1 MDSVILKSLSV
12 SNFASFANEMTFT
25 TMTDLSKK
33 EHLENSFQDGDYFF
47 NKVSFLYGANGS
59 GKTFFCKILREI
71 QRILDWSPLSVMRNN
86 SQFLSLPG
94 FKGIDASVKSFA
106 FDKDYRDKP
115 TVFMIEIILHGI
127 TYRYEFSVLGRE
139 IVSERLTKKRRRT
152 EKLIERTS
160 SSYKDISLFSE
171 LKSFE
176 NTKQVVKESALCL
189 PVAAL
194 LNNALASKIVAAI
207 KGITVVSM
215 TAARLNPA
223 ESETS
228 FSNARI
234 EKYVKILRKADP
246 TLRDMK
252 VSVEQ
257 EEVSRQKF
265 DDDDDFENRELIATR
280 TTVGVETAHAVYQN
294 GEETQTEPLSFLVE
308 ESLGTVKL
316 FTALP
321 YLYDVLESG
330 GVLVID
336 ELENGLHLS
345 LAREIVNLFTSE
357 ETNPNH
363 AQLICTSHQPLL
375 LNGDFRRD
383 QVWVTAKDRF
393 GKSTLHRMSTLK
405 TAHARVN
412 LTRQILEGA
421 FGCNPELFFQS
432 NT

>member
-1 MDSVILKSLSV
+1 MNNTILKSLGIK
-12 SNFASFANEMTFT
+12 NFASFADGAEFT
-25 TMTDLSKK
+25 TMTEAGKK
-33 EHLENSFQDGDYFF
+33 ENPGNFFEQGDFAF

-71 QRILDWSPLSVMRNN
+71 QRILDWSPLSVMSNN

-94 FKGIDASVKSFA
+94 FKGMDASVRTFA
-106 FDKDYRDKP
+106 FDEDYRDKP
-115 TVFMIEIILHGI
+115 TDFMIEIILDGI
-127 TYRYEFSVLGRE
+127 TYRYEFSVHGKEITRE
-139 IVSERLTKKRRRT
+139 SLTKKRRRT

-160 SSYKDISLFSE
+160 SSYKDINLFSE
-171 LKSFE
+171 LKNFE
-176 NTKQVVKESALCL
+176 GTKYVVKESALCL

-194 LNNALASKIVAAI
+194 LNNPLAMKIVNAI
-207 KGITVVSM
+207 KGIAVVSM

-223 ESETS
+223 ESEAS
-228 FSNARI
+228 FSEERI
-234 EKYVKILRKADP
+234 NKYVRILKKADP

-252 VSVEQ
+252 VSFEQ

-265 DDDDDFENRELIATR
+265 DDDDFENRELIATK
-280 TTVGVETAHAVYQN
+280 TTVGVETEHAVYKN
-294 GEETQTEPLSFLVE
+294 GEETRTEPISFFTD

-321 YLYDVLESG
+321 YLFDVLESG

-345 LAREIVNLFTSE
+345 LAKEIVDLFISE
-357 ETNPNH
+357 ESNPNH

-375 LNGDFRRD
+375 LDGNFRRD
-383 QVWVTAKDRF
+383 QVWIATKDEY
-393 GKSTLHRMSTLK
+393 GKSTLRRLSEKK
-405 TAHARVN
+405 TSRAKVN

-421 FGCNPELFFQS
+421 FGCNPDLFFND

>member
-1 MDSVILKSLSV
+1 MNNTILKSLGIK
-12 SNFASFANEMTFT
+12 NFASFADGAEFT
-25 TMTDLSKK
+25 TMTEAGKK
-33 EHLENSFQDGDYFF
+33 ENPGNFFEQGDFAF

-71 QRILDWSPLSVMRNN
+71 QRILDWSPLSVMSNN

-94 FKGIDASVKSFA
+94 FKGMDASVRTFA
-106 FDKDYRDKP
+106 FDEDYRDKP
-115 TVFMIEIILHGI
+115 TDFMIEIILDG
-127 TYRYEFSVLGRE
+127 
-139 IVSERLTKKRRRT
+139 TKKRRRT

-160 SSYKDISLFSE
+160 SSYKDINLFSE
-171 LKSFE
+171 LKNFE
-176 NTKQVVKESALCL
+176 GTKYVVKESALCL

-194 LNNALASKIVAAI
+194 LNNPLAMKIVNAI

-223 ESETS
+223 ESEAS
-228 FSNARI
+228 FSEERI
-234 EKYVKILRKADP
+234 NKYVRILKKADP

-252 VSVEQ
+252 VSFEQ

-265 DDDDDFENRELIATR
+265 DDDDFENRELIATK
-280 TTVGVETAHAVYQN
+280 TTVGVETEHAVYKN
-294 GEETQTEPLSFLVE
+294 GEETRTEPILFFTD

-321 YLYDVLESG
+321 YLFDVLESG

-345 LAREIVNLFTSE
+345 LAKEIVDLFISE
-357 ETNPNH
+357 ESNPNH

-375 LNGDFRRD
+375 LDGNFRRD
-383 QVWVTAKDRF
+383 QVWIATKDEY
-393 GKSTLHRMSTLK
+393 GKSTLRRLSEKK
-405 TAHARVN
+405 TSRAKVN

-421 FGCNPELFFQS
+421 FGCNPDLFFND

>member
-1 MDSVILKSLSV
+1 MDSVILKALSV

-33 EHLENSFQDGDYFF
+33 EHLENSFQNGDYSF

-71 QRILDWSPLSVMRNN
+71 QRILDWSPLSAMSNN

-94 FKGIDASVKSFA
+94 FKGIDASVKPFA
-106 FDKDYRDKP
+106 FDEDYRDKP
-115 TVFMIEIILHGI
+115 TKFMIEIVLHGV
-127 TYRYEFSVLGRE
+127 TYRYEFSVLGKE
-139 IVSERLTKKRRRT
+139 IVSESLTKKRRRT

-160 SSYKDISLFSE
+160 SSYRDISLFSE

-176 NTKQVVKESALCL
+176 NTKHVVKESALCL

-215 TAARLNPA
+215 TAARLNPS
-223 ESETS
+223 ESEAS

-257 EEVSRQKF
+257 EEVSRQRF
-265 DDDDDFENRELIATR
+265 DDDDFENRELIATK

-294 GEETQTEPLSFLVE
+294 GEETRTEPRSFLVE

-321 YLYDVLESG
+321 YLYDVLELG

-345 LAREIVNLFTSE
+345 LAREIVSLFTSE

-383 QVWVTAKDRF
+383 QVWVASKDEF
-393 GKSTLHRMSTLK
+393 GKSTLHRMSDRK
-405 TAHARVN
+405 TAHAKVN
-412 LTRQILEGA
+412 LTKQILEGA

>member
-1 MDSVILKSLSV
+1 MDSVILKALSV

-33 EHLENSFQDGDYFF
+33 EHLENSFQNGDYSF

-71 QRILDWSPLSVMRNN
+71 QRILDWSPLSAMSNN

-94 FKGIDASVKSFA
+94 FKGIDASVKPFA
-106 FDKDYRDKP
+106 FDEDYRDKP
-115 TVFMIEIILHGI
+115 TKFMIEIVLHGV
-127 TYRYEFSVLGRE
+127 TYRYEFSVLGKE
-139 IVSERLTKKRRRT
+139 IVSESLTKKRRRT

-160 SSYKDISLFSE
+160 SSYRDISLFSE

-176 NTKQVVKESALCL
+176 NTKHVVKESALCL

-215 TAARLNPA
+215 TAARLNPS
-223 ESETS
+223 ESEAS

-257 EEVSRQKF
+257 EEVSRQRF
-265 DDDDDFENRELIATR
+265 DDDDFENRELIATK

-294 GEETQTEPLSFLVE
+294 GEETRTEPLSFLVE

-321 YLYDVLESG
+321 YLYDVLELG

-345 LAREIVNLFTSE
+345 LAREIVSLFTSE

-383 QVWVTAKDRF
+383 QVWVASKDEF
-393 GKSTLHRMSTLK
+393 GKSTLHRMSDRK
-405 TAHARVN
+405 TAHAKVN
-412 LTRQILEGA
+412 LTKQILEGA